1 LPISSKRKTLRHD
14 VEHVFSIDDAVEALR
29 NALLVVYPTDT
40 LYALGADALSRE
52 ALRRL
57 FALKRRDPEKPVAL
71 IAADAAM
78 AFELAASVPAVARRF
93 AEAFWPGPLT
103 IVMPA
108 RRGIP
113 RELMG
118 RDGGV
123 GVRVPAHHVAR
134 GLSAALGGP
143 LTATSV
149 NRSGAA
155 PAQTLVEARA
165 AFGTKVKVYL
175 EGGTLAAAALSTVV
189 AARGDAWKVI
199 REGAV
204 PERELAALAA
214 SGVLK

>member
-1 LPISSKRKTLRHD
+1 
-14 VEHVFSIDDAVEALR
+14 
-29 NALLVVYPTDT
+29 
-40 LYALGADALSRE
+40 
-52 ALRRL
+52 
-57 FALKRRDPEKPVAL
+57 
-71 IAADAAM
+71 M

-113 RELMG
+113 KELVG

-134 GLSAALGGP
+134 ELSAALGRP
-143 LTATSV
+143 LTATSA

-155 PAQTLVEARA
+155 PAETLAETRA

-175 EGGTLAAAALSTVV
+175 EGGILAVTAPSTVV
-189 AARGDAWKVI
+189 AVRGDAWKVI

-204 PERELAALAA
+204 AERELAAVAA